1 MQTASSGGCVSV
13 PGMGDRL
20 GNIDPKN
27 RVKHRAKNPRVS
39 GRRKESRN
47 LPPTAGGAPVEK
59 RSAFLRVGGSVKMS
73 ALRHN
78 PQPDIGLGCFV
89 ASFPQYDR
97 GV

>member
-1 MQTASSGGCVSV
+1 MQTASSGGSVSA

-27 RVKHRAKNPRVS
+27 RVKHRAKTPRVS

-47 LPPTAGGAPVEK
+47 LPPTPEGAPVEN
-59 RSAFLRVGGSVKMS
+59 RSAFLRLGGSVKMF
-73 ALRHN
+73 ALRRK
-78 PQPDIGLGCFV
+78 PIPDKGLCCLV
-89 ASFPQYDR
+89 APFPQYDR